1 MTRLLLCARLVE
13 PLRGPALSLILLSR
27 TSATLRGRARHRS
40 SGVAHRRIWPQS
52 ARKARA
58 VCALRVV
65 NLKRTAATTRKMT
78 TTRGGGEIGLRS
90 CAEATVIEDL
100 LEVITPVSGLVK
112 RNLDLIRQLGA
123 TATAELEAVEKE
135 EAKVEKD
142 VVEELDKRAAAA
154 KPAKKLEEVI
164 GDKKDFEERAEKRRR
179 CDGLFEEAIEVAR
192 QTEVAVARHIDHID
206 GELANLSQ
214 HLHATGEFEN
224 AGAAR
229 PGDEV
234 AVRLDDYDKEAWVL
248 GRVVRYRSDEDLYEV
263 ADADDDRKV
272 FELGATRVIPLT
284 DTGRGVPPAH
294 VLCGAQSCLV
304 DAHDE
309 ANRLQKGDEVFGI
322 YPDTTSFYQ
331 CVVTIP
337 ARRSGSQGGTC
348 HCQFQ
353 DDTDETG
360 ITPDRPVPLKY
371 VLRRTDG

>member
-1 MTRLLLCARLVE
+1 
-13 PLRGPALSLILLSR
+13 
-27 TSATLRGRARHRS
+27 
-40 SGVAHRRIWPQS
+40 
-52 ARKARA
+52 
-58 VCALRVV
+58 
-65 NLKRTAATTRKMT
+65 MT

-142 VVEELDKRAAAA
+142 VVEELDKRAANA

-353 DDTDETG
+353 DDADETG

>member
-1 MTRLLLCARLVE
+1 MGRLLLCAGRRASECHNSVTRIAPAK
-13 PLRGPALSLILLSR
+13 PLPNLA
-27 TSATLRGRARHRS
+27 A
-40 SGVAHRRIWPQS
+40 
-52 ARKARA
+52 ARA
-58 VCALRVV
+58 AAAFLSGPLPFCHNHSGAAARGHPLV
-65 NLKRTAATTRKMT
+65 NKKMT

-353 DDTDETG
+353 DDADETG

>member
-1 MTRLLLCARLVE
+1 
-13 PLRGPALSLILLSR
+13 
-27 TSATLRGRARHRS
+27 
-40 SGVAHRRIWPQS
+40 
-52 ARKARA
+52 
-58 VCALRVV
+58 
-65 NLKRTAATTRKMT
+65 MT

-123 TATAELEAVEKE
+123 TATSELEAVEKE

-248 GRVVRYRSDEDLYEV
+248 GRVVRYRSDEDLSAAVHKSHFGALPCTPSTRRLLDGV
-263 ADADDDRKV
+263 AVRFSDC
-272 FELGATRVIPLT
+272 ATW
-284 DTGRGVPPAH
+284 PA
-294 VLCGAQSCLV
+294 G
-304 DAHDE
+304 
-309 ANRLQKGDEVFGI
+309 
-322 YPDTTSFYQ
+322 P
-331 CVVTIP
+331 
-337 ARRSGSQGGTC
+337 RR
-348 HCQFQ
+348 
-353 DDTDETG
+353 
-360 ITPDRPVPLKY
+360 
-371 VLRRTDG
+371 RREMTL